1 MALDLK
7 TILSA
12 IAQIS
17 EEKGIPKEKVLETIE
32 MALAAAYKREYGKK
46 GESIR
51 AKFELDS
58 GDLKFWQIK
67 LVADESMLKKEGDEE
82 EAPETLDLG
91 ERKIRFNPD
100 RHLMI
105 EDARKIKPGVLPGE
119 ELEFEL
125 ETHADFGR
133 IAAQTAKQVIL
144 QRIHEAEREVVFDEY
159 KNKEGEILSGIVQ
172 RIEGRTVFVDLGKA
186 IGTVFPDE
194 TVGTERYYPGERM
207 KFYVVVVEQNSKG
220 PSVFLSRSHPKF
232 VSKLFAMEV
241 PEIADGIVEIKN
253 ISREPGSRTK
263 IAVMSHDEA
272 IDPIGACV
280 GQKGTRVNA
289 VTGELGGEKIDIISW
304 SDDPAE
310 FIANA
315 IAPAK
320 VVEVEIK
327 PRREARV
334 FVPADQISLAIGRQ
348 GQNVRLAAR
357 LTGWKIEVRSSLK
370 PEESVEGGIATEEEL
385 TSAEESAAVS
395 SLDEMLK
402 GIGERAKKALIRAG
416 FDTAER
422 IRQTPLKELT
432 KIKGIGPKT
441 AERIKSAVSP

>member
-7 TILSA
+7 TISSA

-17 EEKGIPKEKVLETIE
+17 EEKNIPKEKVLETIE

-46 GESIR
+46 GESVR
-51 AKFELDS
+51 AKFDLDS
-58 GDLKFWQIK
+58 GELRFWQIK
-67 LVADESMLKKEGDEE
+67 SVVDESMLKKEGEE
-82 EAPETLDLG
+82 EESPEILEPG

-100 RHLMI
+100 RHILI
-105 EDARKIKPGVLPGE
+105 EEARKVKAEVLPGE

-144 QRIHEAEREVVFDEY
+144 QRIHEAEREMVFEEY
-159 KNKEGEILSGIVQ
+159 KNKEGEVLSGIVQ
-172 RIEGRTVFVDLGKA
+172 RIEGRTIFVDLGKA
-186 IGTVFPDE
+186 IAIMFSDE
-194 TVGTERYYPGERM
+194 TVSTERYYPGERM
-207 KFYVVVVEQNSKG
+207 KFYAVAVEQNPKG

-241 PEIADGIVEIKN
+241 PEIADGIVEIKG

-289 VTGELGGEKIDIISW
+289 VNGELGGEKIDIISW

-315 IAPAK
+315 LAPAK
-320 VVEVEIK
+320 VVEVEIR

-334 FVPADQISLAIGRQ
+334 FVHADQLSLAIGRQ

-357 LTGWKIEVRSSLK
+357 LTGWKIEVRSAMK
-370 PEESVEGGIATEEEL
+370 PEEPIEGGRAVDEE
-385 TSAEESAAVS
+385 TK
-395 SLDEMLK
+395 DEGLK
-402 GIGERAKKALIRAG
+402 GVSERVRKALIEAG

-422 IRQTPLKELT
+422 VQQASQEELT
-432 KIKGIGPKT
+432 KIKGIGIKT
-441 AERIKSAVSP
+441 AEKIKQLAAKTKE